1 MVRLPRLSSLL
12 FRVLG
17 RHLRKNWAGS
27 FAVVAIGAIAI
38 TLTSGFLANAAS
50 LEKRVDSLISTSNAP
65 DIYLTTDPRKGFDV
79 LEQDKLVEAIP
90 EISAIEGRFYTYVS
104 LSGRNA
110 MAAIEPSL
118 PVYSAPSNY
127 VKTDPSHKDDHYF
140 VVDDFLTD
148 SKAQE
153 EQDTLSVGGK
163 ATVSIPLAS
172 FSLDADTLTVLDFLL
187 KPGATNPF
195 RGENLELDFTITA
208 SMNHLE
214 CSAHGSFNP
223 TMFLCSSSYFRD
235 VLRDK
240 LAASF
245 TDLGLEAIWT
255 VGLRDKMGWG
265 DGNPNGSTANFP
277 LANQYLLKTKQG
289 SDLTKVSDKIKSFYE
304 KKEVDNLYACQT
316 LEETSSVKT
325 LRTEI
330 SQAYQITFVFP
341 LVFFAV
347 ALLVSLISVR
357 QTILHERTDIGTFK
371 AMGMTKWEI
380 HRHYAAKSL
389 SLAFFGVLAGEIIGP
404 FLVPAILGQKYDL
417 LYDLPSRSYTFP
429 IWPCLALA
437 AVYLGATLLV
447 SYLISRKEIKR
458 KPVESMRPEP
468 PAQRIKRVLH
478 SKDSSWT
485 QLSLKLAGR
494 GIRSDP
500 VKTGMV
506 IIGVLGC
513 TALLCCGYGI
523 EDTIRYGVDT
533 DPLIVS
539 GADLTVFFS
548 EDKNQDLLAQELH
561 LKDKDGNELIAG
573 YQPFSK
579 KSMNVRH
586 EETIYYATVHF
597 LDNYQLVSGSESK
610 NHFNHSFPL
619 DQVVISEKTAR
630 ALNASAGS
638 TVSFVVNDVEVNAK
652 IAYTIPIFYENG
664 IYIHASSP
672 LLEGTISSYNALW
685 VDATEGKAV
694 DAETEIRKLKG
705 VAMCD
710 TEAKWRKRVEDAMGS
725 ILVMTTAIK
734 VFAFLLAIVVLY
746 DLGMLNFSERQRE
759 IATMK
764 VLGFKEMEIMNS
776 LLVETLSLSIIG
788 ILGGLA
794 LGFPFTK
801 LVLYINQVE
810 LVDYLY
816 MLKPTSYLI
825 AFLFTSILSL
835 LVNLSL
841 TFRIRKIMAV
851 ESLKSVE

>member
-1 MVRLPRLSSLL
+1 MRTPRLFSLL
-12 FRVLG
+12 ARVIG
-17 RHLRKNWAGS
+17 RQLRKNWAGS

-50 LEKRVDSLISTSNAP
+50 LQNRVDSLIASSNAP
-65 DIYLTTDPRKGFDV
+65 DIYLTTDPRKGYDV

-110 MAAIEPSL
+110 LATIEPSL
-118 PVYSAPSNY
+118 PVYSAPSSYAETAPDHSEN
-127 VKTDPSHKDDHYF
+127 HYF
-140 VVDDFLTD
+140 VIDQFLTQ
-148 SKAQE
+148 SKLQE
-153 EQDTLSVGGK
+153 NQDTIQVGGK

-172 FSLDADTLTVLDFLL
+172 FSLDDDTLNVLDYLL
-187 KPGATNPF
+187 KPGANNPF
-195 RGENLELDFTITA
+195 RAENLELEFKVTA
-208 SMNHLE
+208 SMHHLE
-214 CSAHGSFNP
+214 CSAHGTFNP

-235 VLRDK
+235 TLREK
-240 LAASF
+240 LATSF

-255 VGLRDKMGWG
+255 LGFRDKMGWG
-265 DGNPNGSTANFP
+265 DGSPKGSTANFP
-277 LANQYLLKTKQG
+277 LANQYLLKVKEG
-289 SDLTKVSDKIKSFYE
+289 NDLQKVSTKIKSFYE

-316 LEETSSVKT
+316 LEESSAVKT

-330 SQAYQITFVFP
+330 SQAHQITFVFP
-341 LVFFAV
+341 IVFFAV

-357 QTILHERTDIGTFK
+357 QTILHERMDIGTFK
-371 AMGMTKWEI
+371 ALGMSKREI
-380 HRHYAAKSL
+380 HRHYASKSL
-389 SLAFFGVLAGEIIGP
+389 SLAFLGVLAGEIIGP
-404 FLVPAILGQKYDL
+404 FLVPAILGKKYDL
-417 LYDLPSRSYTFP
+417 LYDLPGRGYTFP
-429 IWPCLALA
+429 VWPCLALA
-437 AVYLGATLLV
+437 VVYLGATLLV

-468 PAQRIKRVLH
+468 PRQRIKRVLH
-478 SKDSSWT
+478 SKDSSWA

-539 GADLTVFFS
+539 GADVTVFLS
-548 EDKNQDLLAQELH
+548 EDKSQETLHEVLQFKDTQGNDL
-561 LKDKDGNELIAG
+561 ITG

-579 KSMNVRH
+579 KSLDVRH
-586 EETIYYATVHF
+586 EDNIYYTSVHI
-597 LDNYQLVSGSESK
+597 LDGYQNLTGTEVI
-610 NHFNHSFPL
+610 NHFDHAFPL
-619 DQVVISEKTAR
+619 DQVVISDKVAR
-630 ALNASAGS
+630 ALKASAGN
-638 TVSFVVNDVEVNAK
+638 TISFVVNDVEVNAK

-664 IYIHASSP
+664 VFIHSDSP
-672 LLEGTISSYNALW
+672 LLQGVVSSYNAIW
-685 VDATEGKAV
+685 VDAAKGKETE
-694 DAETEIRKLKG
+694 AETEIRKIKG

-710 TEAKWRKRVEDAMGS
+710 SEAKWRKRVEEAMGS

-776 LLVETLSLSIIG
+776 LLFETLSLSLIG
-788 ILGGLA
+788 IAGGLA
-794 LGFPFTK
+794 IGFPFTK

-816 MLKPTSYLI
+816 ILKPMSYLI

-835 LVNLSL
+835 VVNLSL